1 MRFESLLII
10 SLFAL
15 LLAGT
20 TVAAETDDA
29 LLDIPVDIG
38 QSVKEIRVPHYG
50 ADGSL
55 SLRLHSTLAERAS
68 RTGFNFQDLRIEI
81 FDRNSAD
88 KPSLEVVVG
97 AATFDQSTRQLTS
110 DRRAVIKGDNMTITG
125 SRLKFDVATRTSR
138 LDGPVTMT
146 LVNKGMAAP

>member
-1 MRFESLLII
+1 MRFEIVIASV
-10 SLFAL
+10 L

-20 TVAAETDDA
+20 SIAAETDDA
-29 LLDIPVDIG
+29 LLDIPVEIG

-50 ADGSL
+50 SDGSL
-55 SLRLHSTLAERAS
+55 SLRLNSTLAERAS
-68 RTGFNFQDLRIEI
+68 RTGFNFDDLRIEI
-81 FDRNSAD
+81 FDPNQPD
-88 KPSLEVVVG
+88 KPTLEVIVG

-110 DRRAVIKGDNMTITG
+110 ERRAVIKGDNMTITG

-146 LVNKGMAAP
+146 LVNKGMATP

>member
-1 MRFESLLII
+1 MRFEIVIASLLV
-10 SLFAL
+10 
-15 LLAGT
+15 LAGT
-20 TVAAETDDA
+20 TVAAETEDA
-29 LLDIPVDIG
+29 ILDIPVEIG

-55 SLRLHSTLAERAS
+55 SLRLNSTLAERAS

-81 FDRNSAD
+81 FDPNRTD
-88 KPSLEVVVG
+88 KASLEVIVG

-125 SRLKFDVATRTSR
+125 SRLKFDVATRASR

-146 LVNKGMAAP
+146 LVNTGMATP

>member
-1 MRFESLLII
+1 MRFDIVIVSSLI
-10 SLFAL
+10 A
-15 LLAGT
+15 LAGT
-20 TVAAETDDA
+20 ALAEETGDT
-29 LLDIPVDIG
+29 LLDIPVEIG

-55 SLRLHSTLAERAS
+55 SLRLNSTLAERAS

-81 FDRNSAD
+81 FDRDRTD
-88 KPSLEVVVG
+88 KASLEVVVG

-146 LVNKGMAAP
+146 LVNTGMATP

>member
-1 MRFESLLII
+1 MRFEIVIASLLV
-10 SLFAL
+10 
-15 LLAGT
+15 LAGT

-29 LLDIPVDIG
+29 LLDIPVEIG

-55 SLRLHSTLAERAS
+55 SLRLNSTLAERAS

-81 FDRNSAD
+81 FDRDRTD
-88 KPSLEVVVG
+88 KASLEVVVG

-146 LVNKGMAAP
+146 LVNTGMASP

>member
-1 MRFESLLII
+1 MRFEIVIASV
-10 SLFAL
+10 L

-20 TVAAETDDA
+20 SIAAETGDA
-29 LLDIPVDIG
+29 LLDIPVEIG

-55 SLRLHSTLAERAS
+55 SLRLNSTLAERAS
-68 RTGFNFQDLRIEI
+68 RTGFNFDDLRIEI
-81 FDRNSAD
+81 FDPNQPD
-88 KPSLEVVVG
+88 KPTLEVIVG

-110 DRRAVIKGDNMTITG
+110 ERRAVIKGDNMTITG

-146 LVNKGMAAP
+146 LVNTGMAAP